1 MSGSPQFKYITAG
14 EAHQQAIAL
23 HGANYTGEEQDPV
36 AGEPDNYPETGE
48 GTRRPVANDSTR
60 VTDTKRNKRAT
71 RKVLETVDSG
81 RKRND
86 GTGIDKRITRVVVGD
101 NPQRSGSGP
110 RMNALQRSFV
120 TTPLGAD
127 LPPTRDQAEGASN
140 SLHSAYRAAGYTS
153 DLESPTDKAQAMID
167 FVKVKKEYKSKG
179 RIPGDFQT
187 PTVEAPVEGVRHVN
201 KEELIDSLKDGSIR
215 YSKQT
220 KDKDGNPS
228 IARGAFAGL
237 SARQIASD
245 PRLRRLARIA
255 NGTHTPKD
263 LVDAQADPDS
273 VYGSQVLF
281 PGTPKN
287 IPTTD
292 QPRGAR
298 NPNEVRFAEGSGPS
312 QRYPSLFEH
321 VQKHGVMFPITID
334 RSGDTPKIT
343 DGLKRIAAANA
354 IDPNMKIPY
363 KEA

>member
-1 MSGSPQFKYITAG
+1 MSGSQQFKYITAG

-81 RKRND
+81 RKRQD
-86 GTGIDKRITRVVVGD
+86 GTGIDKRVTRVVVGD

-110 RMNALQRSFV
+110 RMNALQQSFV

-140 SLHSAYRAAGYTS
+140 SLHAAYRAAGYTS

-167 FVKVKKEYKSKG
+167 FVKVKKDYKSKG

-187 PTVEAPVEGVRHVN
+187 PTVEEPVDGVRHVN
-201 KEELIDSLKDGSIR
+201 KEELIDSLKNGSIR
-215 YSKQT
+215 YSKQA

-228 IARGAFAGL
+228 VSRGAFAGL

-245 PRLRRLARIA
+245 PHLRRLARIA
-255 NGTHTPKD
+255 SGTHSAED
-263 LVDAQADPDS
+263 LVLAGIHGLPD
-273 VYGSQVLF
+273 
-281 PGTPKN
+281 N

-292 QPRGAR
+292 QPRGTR
-298 NPNEVRFAEGSGPS
+298 NPNEVRFAEGASPS